1 MAERSLLPHRSQLT
15 ATLTEVRECT
25 DPIADSYGRQ
35 LRIPHVWSNGVD
47 SMAIGDAWRITQ
59 LTAMNSNLRQT
70 RAPNSYSVWSWS
82 GPYGKTL
89 WG

>member
-1 MAERSLLPHRSQLT
+1 MELMLLVQLWTGFYGRTEAYRSQLT

-35 LRIPHVWSNGVD
+35 LRNTPWK
-47 SMAIGDAWRITQ
+47 ITK
-59 LTAMNSNLRQT
+59 LTAMNSNLWQT

-82 GPYGKTL
+82 GPYGKKL
-89 WG
+89 WS